1 MDFDPSQLNIG
12 LIIQGLIVAIIIG
25 MFYTVWATTRAYGGI
40 IGKSLRFLAFGI
52 LFISIAVIEKMLV
65 NFNVLEST
73 STLSMVQ
80 DIMNLVGLGLL
91 SWGFSKLAAAS
102 RV

>member
-1 MDFDPSQLNIG
+1 MDFDLHELNVG

-52 LFISIAVIEKMLV
+52 LFISIAVIEKMLL
-65 NFNVLEST
+65 NFNVIEAT
-73 STLSMVQ
+73 ANLSMVQ
-80 DIMNLVGLGLL
+80 DLMNLVGLGLL

-102 RV
+102 KV